1 MAGGSPVAMLR
12 CSSSVPPPD
21 KPATLGREARMDTVF
36 FHFKVSRGA
45 AGTHRAFVQQP
56 RVPSRPG
63 TQPAVILLKICVWF
77 GEVVPGGGKPTLI
90 RAGKCHRN
98 TLSCFKAG
106 PAQPPSPSPL
116 LQPSIPLLGVQLQ
129 LSLPAQ
135 GDLAAGLASHGISAR
150 HGVGAV

>member
-1 MAGGSPVAMLR
+1 MITRVLKRGQRLTWQVQGAAMPIAGSSPVAMLR

-21 KPATLGREARMDTVF
+21 KPAIPGREARMDTVF

-63 TQPAVILLKICVWF
+63 MQPAVILLKICVWF

-90 RAGKCHRN
+90 RATETR
-98 TLSCFKAG
+98 
-106 PAQPPSPSPL
+106 
-116 LQPSIPLLGVQLQ
+116 
-129 LSLPAQ
+129 
-135 GDLAAGLASHGISAR
+135 
-150 HGVGAV
+150 